1 MKHNSITIN
10 SEVNLQI
17 ELVNWKAEKMA
28 PLGNGIFVVRVEMS
42 TMMTTM
48 KRSTRW
54 NNNASSY
61 QVQADKPCLSIV

>member
-1 MKHNSITIN
+1 
-10 SEVNLQI
+10 
-17 ELVNWKAEKMA
+17 MA

-61 QVQADKPCLSIV
+61 QVPWQTICQFAILDT